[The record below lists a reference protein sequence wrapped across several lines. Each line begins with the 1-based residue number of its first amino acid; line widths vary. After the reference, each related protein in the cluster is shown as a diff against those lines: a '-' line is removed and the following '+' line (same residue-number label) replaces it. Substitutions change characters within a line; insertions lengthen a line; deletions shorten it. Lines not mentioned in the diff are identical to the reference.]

1 MNRAIRRVP
10 TNEPTTIPA
19 IAPSERPLSVEVGN
33 EVEDTSL
40 VVVSKFIELDNIDE
54 DPISSIQ

>member
-1 MNRAIRRVP
+1 MNRAIRIVP

-19 IAPSERPLSVEVGN
+19 IAPSERPWSVEVGN

-40 VVVSKFIELDNIDE
+40 VVLSMFIELDNIDE
-54 DPISSIQ
+54 DSISSIQ